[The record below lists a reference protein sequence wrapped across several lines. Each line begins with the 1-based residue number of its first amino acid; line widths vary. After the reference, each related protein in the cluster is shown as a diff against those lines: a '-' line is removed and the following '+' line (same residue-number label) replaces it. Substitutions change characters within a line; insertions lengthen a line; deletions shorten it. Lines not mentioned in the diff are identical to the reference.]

1 MLLPWKNLK
10 LTATEGVQVAV
21 QFLINDDD
29 GRGER
34 NRFQAR
40 WHPAGDPRQTP
51 LAYQTFRLADKSGSP
66 IVFKRSQH
74 RDRSGLYLAEPP
86 LPFPVDLPPLG
97 AEQEDAGYTAE
108 WSCAVTADETA
119 FVAEWAIPWKTL
131 ADAGL
136 DRGNL
141 MLNVYARGP
150 LPLPPRLG
158 YGFERLIVVPPAL
171 DRPRKWTVRLHFA
184 ELDDVEPGQRRF
196 DVKLQGRVVLPD
208 FDILAVAGRNRA
220 VVKEFHGIVASRAIA
235 LELIP
240 KSGLPAAKTAPLL
253 CGVELQEE
261 TTP

>member
-1 MLLPWKNLK
+1 M
-10 LTATEGVQVAV
+10 
-21 QFLINDDD
+21 
-29 GRGER
+29 
-34 NRFQAR
+34 
-40 WHPAGDPRQTP
+40 GDPLENVGR
-51 LAYQTFRLADKSGSP
+51 R
-66 IVFKRSQH
+66 
-74 RDRSGLYLAEPP
+74 RSGPR
-86 LPFPVDLPPLG
+86 
-97 AEQEDAGYTAE
+97 
-108 WSCAVTADETA
+108 
-119 FVAEWAIPWKTL
+119 K
-131 ADAGL
+131 L
-136 DRGNL
+136 D
-141 MLNVYARGP
+141 V
-150 LPLPPRLG
+150 
-158 YGFERLIVVPPAL
+158 ERLRTRAPALAAQVGVRLRAADRVPPAL